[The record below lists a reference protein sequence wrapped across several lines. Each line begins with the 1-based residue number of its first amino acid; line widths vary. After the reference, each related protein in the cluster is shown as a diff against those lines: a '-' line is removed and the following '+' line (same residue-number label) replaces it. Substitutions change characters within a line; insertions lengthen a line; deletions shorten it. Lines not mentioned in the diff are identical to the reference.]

1 MRSLGE
7 EGETLSTGIV
17 AQEGTLNLMKD
28 QNCSII
34 AQNGHLLNLPQVH
47 VSPALYLQTSQVKA
61 VRTGPRSQALSSRS
75 EPWALELAPTP
86 PRAGT
91 PAEPSSLKISKDQA
105 LISKNLRGSRAPD
118 ISLHELPHCPMT
130 SLFLSVDQRVEHGS
144 DSCVEDGKDRS
155 LFLPFQS

>member
-1 MRSLGE
+1 MGKRKASSEESGRRGRNTVYRNRSPGRRPE
-7 EGETLSTGIV
+7 PHERPE
-17 AQEGTLNLMKD
+17 
-28 QNCSII
+28 
-34 AQNGHLLNLPQVH
+34 LLNHRTKRAPPQLPQVH

-61 VRTGPRSQALSSRS
+61 IRTGPRSQALSSRS

-118 ISLHELPHCPMT
+118 ISLHELPHCPVT
-130 SLFLSVDQRVEHGS
+130 SLFLRV
-144 DSCVEDGKDRS
+144 
-155 LFLPFQS
+155 